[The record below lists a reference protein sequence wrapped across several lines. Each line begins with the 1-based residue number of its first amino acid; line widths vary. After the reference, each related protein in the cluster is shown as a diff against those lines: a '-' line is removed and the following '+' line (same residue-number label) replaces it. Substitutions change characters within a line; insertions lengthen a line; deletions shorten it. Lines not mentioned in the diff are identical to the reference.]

1 MYIDLSKTRNILGM
15 ETWGSFA
22 RASHLLLEE
31 DALLYQRGNIVEV
44 FLNNDYVGIYSMNEQ
59 IDRKQLD
66 LNKNG
71 GLLYKSEAW
80 NDENMFKG
88 IEVEPDA
95 SLIWSGYELKYPDE
109 MDIENWT
116 PLYDL
121 INLVAYSDDET
132 FIATIEDVIDIE
144 NVIDFFIF
152 LNLIQA
158 NDNVGKNLYIFR
170 YDEEYPLSFVP
181 WDLDLTFGNKNSIW
195 SVDDP
200 DDKIITNNIFN
211 RLYALNVNNY
221 RNKVKLRWNEI
232 YQDGSWDGIHGY
244 IINKLTE
251 NINNL
256 IDSKADNRDNKK
268 WDFETDYNERFIY
281 IFNWL
286 NTRINFFN
294 NYIDSK
300 Y

>member
-1 MYIDLSKTRNILGM
+1 M
-15 ETWGSFA
+15 
-22 RASHLLLEE
+22 
-31 DALLYQRGNIVEV
+31 
-44 FLNNDYVGIYSMNEQ
+44 
-59 IDRKQLD
+59 
-66 LNKNG
+66 
-71 GLLYKSEAW
+71 
-80 NDENMFKG
+80 
-88 IEVEPDA
+88 
-95 SLIWSGYELKYPDE
+95 
-109 MDIENWT
+109 
-116 PLYDL
+116 
-121 INLVAYSDDET
+121 
-132 FIATIEDVIDIE
+132 
-144 NVIDFFIF
+144 
-152 LNLIQA
+152 IQA
-158 NDNVGKNLYIFR
+158 NDNVGKNMYIFR
-170 YDEEYPLSFVP
+170 YDEEYPLSFIP

-232 YQDGSWDGIHGY
+232 YQNGIQGY

-268 WDFETDYNERFIY
+268 WDFETDYNERYIY

-286 NTRINFFN
+286 KTRINFFN